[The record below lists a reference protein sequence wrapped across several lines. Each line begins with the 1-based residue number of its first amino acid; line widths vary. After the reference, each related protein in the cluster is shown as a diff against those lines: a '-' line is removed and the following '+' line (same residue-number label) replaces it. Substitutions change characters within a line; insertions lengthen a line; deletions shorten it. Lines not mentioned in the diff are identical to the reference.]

1 MHPSLTALTG
11 RARVASLLAAACL
24 AAVSAALVGRVTIP
38 RVGRRRWRR
47 LRRSLATLVRPL
59 GLHIDAGGSRSV
71 TPKLF
76 AAVKKLNELNAL
88 LTRAPLDG
96 DEGEMLSH
104 VLSHLKKAHRLPVLS
119 RVRQMVQQ
127 DQDATKGDG
136 QLDGQLAQFMPRL
149 PPVGTRLTEASW
161 TLPRPFL

>member
-1 MHPSLTALTG
+1 MT
-11 RARVASLLAAACL
+11 
-24 AAVSAALVGRVTIP
+24 P
-38 RVGRRRWRR
+38 R
-47 LRRSLATLVRPL
+47 
-59 GLHIDAGGSRSV
+59 
-71 TPKLF
+71 LF
-76 AAVKKLNELNAL
+76 AAVRKLNELNAL

-104 VLSHLKKAHRLPVLS
+104 ALSHLKKAHRLPVLS

-149 PPVGTRLTEASW
+149 PPVGTRLTEAS
-161 TLPRPFL
+161 